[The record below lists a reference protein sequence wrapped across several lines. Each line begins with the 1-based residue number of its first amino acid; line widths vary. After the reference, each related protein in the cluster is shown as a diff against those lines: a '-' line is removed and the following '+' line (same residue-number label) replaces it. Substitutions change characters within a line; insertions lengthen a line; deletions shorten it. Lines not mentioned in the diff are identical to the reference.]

1 MSNQVLET
9 IQKRRSHRR
18 YLSMQLNQEQLDAV
32 LAAALQSP
40 SGMNG
45 QPWHFSVVQDE
56 SLLES
61 INAAAHKQTALLDPE
76 LRSPRFKDPAFDV
89 FYHAPTV
96 ILISASGTHYA
107 EVDCG
112 IAVQSIALAGES
124 LGLGSVIVAL
134 ARHAFEGPEGPE
146 FERKLGFPA
155 GCHFVI
161 SIAIGFPD
169 DDKPAHPI
177 NGEKVTLIRGQ

>member
-18 YLSMQLNQEQLDAV
+18 YLPRQLSQEQLDAL

-40 SGMNG
+40 SGMNS
-45 QPWHFSVVQDE
+45 QPWHFSVVQDA
-56 SLLES
+56 SLLGR
-61 INAAAHKQTALLDPE
+61 INAAAHKQAALLSPE
-76 LRSPRFKDPAFDV
+76 QRSPRFTDPAFDI
-89 FYHAPTV
+89 FYHAPTA
-96 ILISASGTHYA
+96 ILISAADTPYA
-107 EVDCG
+107 AVDCG
-112 IAVQSIALAGES
+112 IAVQSMALAAES

-134 ARHAFEGPEGPE
+134 VRHAFEGPNGPD
-146 FERKLGFPA
+146 FERELGFPA
-155 GCHFVI
+155 KYRFVI

-177 NGEKVTLIRGQ
+177 NGDKVTLIRGQ

>member
-1 MSNQVLET
+1 MSNLILET

-18 YLSMQLNQEQLDAV
+18 YHPRQLSREQLDAV

-40 SGMNG
+40 SAMNS
-45 QPWHFSVVQDE
+45 QPWHFSVVQDAK
-56 SLLES
+56 LLER
-61 INAAAHKQTALLDPE
+61 INAAAHMQAALLDPA

-96 ILISASGTHYA
+96 ILISAADTRYA
-107 EVDCG
+107 AVDCG

-134 ARHAFEGPEGPE
+134 ARHAFEGPEGSE

-155 GCHFVI
+155 GYSFII

-177 NGEKVTLIRGQ
+177 NGDKVTLIGAQ